1 MPSTSTTKKSAA
13 KKAAP
18 APDDPY
24 RPDQWGSSELGGLMD
39 LEVPSGQRCLVR
51 RPGVEG
57 LLAAGVLRDID
68 SLTAIVGEAHLD
80 RVHPERKAKGKQ
92 PADRKPK
99 KTPEK
104 SQEESIDELLKDPDK
119 LVNVMHTIDRVICH
133 CVVKPE
139 VEMTPNDPTRR
150 KDKTIYADMI
160 DMVDKMFIFN
170 FAVGGSGDL
179 DSFREEFDGLV
190 GSLAAQQDVADE
202 AE

>member
-1 MPSTSTTKKSAA
+1 
-13 KKAAP
+13 
-18 APDDPY
+18 
-24 RPDQWGSSELGGLMD
+24 MD
-39 LEVPSGQRCLVR
+39 LECPSGQLCLVR

-92 PADRKPK
+92 PSDHKAKEKPA
-99 KTPEK
+99 KTQDEAI
-104 SQEESIDELLKDPDK
+104 SELLEDPDK
-119 LVNVMHTIDRVICH
+119 LANVMHTIDRVICH
-133 CVVKPE
+133 VVVKPE

-150 KDKTIYADMI
+150 KDKVIYADM
-160 DMVDKMFIFN
+160 VELEDKMFIFN

-179 DSFREEFDGLV
+179 ESFREEFDSAV
-190 GSLAAQQDVADE
+190 GSLATQQDSADE